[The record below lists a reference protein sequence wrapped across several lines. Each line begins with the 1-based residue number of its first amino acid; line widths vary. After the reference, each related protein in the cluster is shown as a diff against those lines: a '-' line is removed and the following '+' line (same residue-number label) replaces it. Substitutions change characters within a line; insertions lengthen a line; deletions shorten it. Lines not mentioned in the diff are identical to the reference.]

1 MFDCAPSPSNDHA
14 LMQDR
19 SFAAALRLCGQNPV
33 MLDGGLTLLHRRLLG
48 LPVAMLPRAA
58 PPQDLRAQMRAA
70 GLRLTPLILSPE
82 ALCRIP
88 RALRL
93 RAPLSFAEIDL
104 TAPEAAR
111 CAALHGKW
119 RNQLRAAE
127 NSPLRVSDTPLSPD
141 DPLIARDAAQARARG
156 YANWP
161 PGLTAAFA
169 TVAPDQTRVFVAYD
183 RGHPV
188 AQMLFLLHGR
198 RATYHIGYSTR
209 EGRSLNAHNLILWRA
224 GCWLSARGF
233 ARLDLGMIDPRTPTL
248 NRFKLRA
255 GAAEKQ
261 TAGTF
266 LNLG

>member
-1 MFDCAPSPSNDHA
+1 
-14 LMQDR
+14 MQDR

-33 MLDGGLTLLHRRLLG
+33 MLDGGLILLHRRLMG
-48 LPVAMLPRAA
+48 LSVAMLPRAT
-58 PPQDLRAQMRAA
+58 PPQDLRSQMQAA

-82 ALCRIP
+82 ALCRMP

-93 RAPLSFAEIDL
+93 RGPVSYAEIDL
-104 TAPEAAR
+104 TGPDEAR
-111 CAALHGKW
+111 RAALHGKW

-127 NSPLRVSDTPLSPD
+127 NGPLRVSDAPMSPE
-141 DPLIARDAAQARARG
+141 DPLIAHDAGQARARG

-183 RGHPV
+183 RGQPV
-188 AQMLFLLHGR
+188 AHMLFLLHGR

-224 GCWLSARGF
+224 GCWLSVRGF
-233 ARLDLGMIDPRTPTL
+233 AWLDLGTVDPRTPTL

-255 GAAEKQ
+255 GAAQKQ